1 MSDAPHTAFH
11 PRGPAWLITVVVTM
25 APFME
30 ILDSTIVNV
39 CLPHIAGSLSSSY
52 DEATWTLT
60 SYLVANGIILQF
72 HLLSPRQVHDANRS
86 GTQENRH
93 LHCQLHGQKPR

>member
-1 MSDAPHTAFH
+1 MSGGGPVEVVHGAFH
-11 PRGPAWLITVVVTM
+11 PRGSPWLIAFVVTM

-39 CLPHIAGSLSSSY
+39 SLPHIAGNLSASY

-60 SYLVANGIILQF
+60 SYLVANGIIVPIALVTRVVPA
-72 HLLSPRQVHDANRS
+72 PRPGR
-86 GTQENRH
+86 R
-93 LHCQLHGQKPR
+93 